1 VRRRERKM
9 ASPGMRPLPWFAAD
23 SPLEQRRFELMVPS
37 RTPAFR
43 GRHMG
48 PATAP
53 GFGVGPLEKRQRSA
67 ELSAAAMSRPCG
79 RY

>member
-48 PATAP
+48 PRYCSR
-53 GFGVGPLEKRQRSA
+53 FR
-67 ELSAAAMSRPCG
+67 SRPP
-79 RY
+79 